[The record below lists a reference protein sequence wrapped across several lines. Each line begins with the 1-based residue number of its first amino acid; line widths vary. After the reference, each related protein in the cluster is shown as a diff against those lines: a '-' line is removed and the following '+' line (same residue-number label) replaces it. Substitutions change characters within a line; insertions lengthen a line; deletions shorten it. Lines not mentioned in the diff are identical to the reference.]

1 MFSDEFFW
9 NWILKDCMPVYKKMK
24 IVVVC
29 SWSAELSRKRGTTV
43 KKCTKRGDTCAKICC
58 LFLRQSCCHRC
69 KRTQHCWP
77 ATPNIVG
84 CYMLCPFA
92 PTVTCCCVLLGVF
105 VQSLKPV
112 KRICKRTQ
120 PVGSTMLG
128 LCFVYWHLA
137 KDWSTKWR
145 LIQYT
150 ALSTFQ
156 AAGSSWVK

>member
-1 MFSDEFFW
+1 MFTFCS
-9 NWILKDCMPVYKKMK
+9 ILEKTCNDSKEMLKKGA
-24 IVVVC
+24 IHVQRFVVV
-29 SWSAELSRKRGTTV
+29 SNLN
-43 KKCTKRGDTCAKICC
+43 
-58 LFLRQSCCHRC
+58 LLLLRQSCCHRC

-92 PTVTCCCVLLGVF
+92 PTVTCCCMLLGVF

-112 KRICKRTQ
+112 KRVCKRTQ

-137 KDWSTKWR
+137 KDRSTKWR

>member
-1 MFSDEFFW
+1 
-9 NWILKDCMPVYKKMK
+9 MPVYKKMK

-29 SWSAELSRKRGTTV
+29 SRSAESSRKRGTTV
-43 KKCTKRGDTCAKICC
+43 KKCTNRGNTCAKICC
-58 LFLRQSCCHRC
+58 CLEFKPIAFKTILLPSVQTDATLFI
-69 KRTQHCWP
+69 CWP

-112 KRICKRTQ
+112 KRVCKRTQ

-128 LCFVYWHLA
+128 LCFVYWQLA
-137 KDWSTKWR
+137 KDQSTKWR

-150 ALSTFQ
+150 ALSTFE
-156 AAGSSWVK
+156 AAESSWVK